1 MRADR
6 LVATLLLLQRRGRV
20 TVAEVAA
27 ELETSERTARRD
39 LEALAAS
46 GVPLYSQRGRGG
58 GWTLVGGARTTLN
71 GLTTDEIRALFLTA
85 GPVADS
91 PGARTVLR
99 KLVQALPAPQREGA
113 EAAARGGVADP
124 TDWSRAPVGAAG
136 PHLEV
141 LRRAVVEGEQVRLG
155 YATPGR
161 PARERT
167 VHPLGLASKAGV
179 GYLVAGTPDGLRS
192 YRLSRVTGAV
202 PTGEPV
208 DRPADFDLGTAWR
221 TLTARMDRRL
231 HAATVLLRAAPG
243 TEALLERLGS
253 GRVREVG
260 ELPDGWREL
269 EVDGPSP
276 EVVAAWL
283 AGLGAR
289 IEVLAPPQARAELA
303 RIGAEL
309 TARYGEGGTG
319 PGEEQ

>member
-71 GLTTDEIRALFLTA
+71 GLTTDEIRSLFLTA
-85 GPVADS
+85 GPAASS
-91 PGARTVLR
+91 PEARTLLR
-99 KLVQALPAPQREGA
+99 KLVQALPAPQRAGA

-124 TDWSRAPVGAAG
+124 TDWSRAPVTAAE

-141 LRRAVVEGEQVRLG
+141 LQRAVVEGEQVRLG

-161 PARERT
+161 PERERT
-167 VHPLGLASKAGV
+167 VHPLGLATKAGV
-179 GYLVAGTPDGLRS
+179 GYLVAATEAGLRS
-192 YRLSRVTGAV
+192 YRLSRVTGAT
-202 PTGEPV
+202 PTGLPV
-208 DRPADFDLGTAWR
+208 DRPEGFDLAAVWR
-221 TLTARMDRRL
+221 ELAAGMEERL
-231 HAATVLLRAAPG
+231 HAATVLVRVEPG
-243 TEALLERLGS
+243 TEALLHRLSS
-253 GRVREVG
+253 GRVRPLR
-260 ELPDGWREL
+260 ELPDGRREL
-269 EVDGPSP
+269 EVDGPAP
-276 EVVAAWL
+276 EVIAARL

-289 IEVLAPPQARAELA
+289 IEILEPPEARAELA

-309 TARYGEGGTG
+309 TARYGEGA
-319 PGEEQ
+319 